1 MSDLKNITQFL
12 SNTGK
17 RHLALDV
24 INHFASRAVEPV
36 QFKDVADAYLYSFDF
51 DKSLEYFQIIL
62 KSNITDGQKT
72 EIILNIANVYLIKNN
87 PKESLNVLKNL
98 PDMPEVVRLR
108 KDAIIMQDQ
117 LNYVSETGYWMS
129 DISEKHMFSVEL
141 ANWLVSYLEKTKRTY
156 DFGCGIGYYLDHLKK
171 NNFTDLV
178 GYEGVVPQN
187 QIFENIKSQD
197 FTKQFDIE
205 KKGNVICLEV
215 GEHIPAQYQNIFL
228 DNVTNACDN
237 ILVLSWSI
245 RGQLGLFHVN
255 CLNNDEVIHEVEKRG
270 FVFLNNDSW
279 TARKSIGTACDWFKN
294 TILIFKKK

>member
-215 GEHIPAQYQNIFL
+215 GEHIPAQYKNIFL
-228 DNVTNACDN
+228 DNVTNACDD
-237 ILVLSWSI
+237 ILILSWAI

-255 CLNNDEVIHEVEKRG
+255 CLNNDEVIQEVEKRG
-270 FVFLNNDSW
+270 FVFLDEDSW
-279 TARKSIGTACDWFKN
+279 KARKSIGTSCDWFKN